1 MEVAIENLR
10 NRARAIQGLANA
22 LTYDADCIYSDLD
35 SYDLMC
41 LGESIH
47 EMKVTMKCLMDNL
60 TEFEYQLYLIR
71 RDMK

>member
-1 MEVAIENLR
+1 MHIATINLL
-10 NRARAIQGLANA
+10 NRARAIQGLANS
-22 LTYDADCIYSDLD
+22 LTYDADCIYSDIE

-47 EMKVTMKCLMDNL
+47 EMKVAMKCLMDNL

-71 RDMK
+71 RDM